1 MTRHRIF
8 GAVPA
13 RSLAYSARRHAG
25 MCPRASR
32 VRHPRSRQSGYAFLV
47 ALFMMLIVAA
57 GTIVLLK
64 NLVTDGRRIREQQ
77 TVWRGEQY
85 KRAIRLYYRKTGRF
99 PQNVD
104 DLIKG
109 VPGVHFLREKYKDPM
124 NTADGSWRFIY
135 VNAAGQI
142 TGSVRYATLQQMVLV
157 DQYLGLVPGAIPLGP
172 QNAGIGVP
180 AASLSSL
187 GGTALSSQ
195 VAQAVQG
202 GQISQS
208 QISSVLN
215 SIPGLPPGITPA
227 QAQQFIQNMPP
238 DQLQSILQNLP
249 PDQQAA
255 ANEALQNLQSQ
266 PPPDQSGQPDQNPP
280 DPNNPNPQ
288 TPPNQKQY
296 SPNPDNAQNPP
307 NNDDSNDSQDTGA
320 VIPLPAGSNGLTTSG
335 QPINPL
341 LLMKPTGPVDSPVFG
356 AFLIGVG
363 IPPNVERKSVK
374 LYRGGKKYNQWEFI
388 WNPLEDALT
397 SGQNGSNGGAGQGG
411 ILGGQLPGAASGGTS
426 GGTSPSFGAGS
437 NTPQPQPQQ

>member
-1 MTRHRIF
+1 MTRDYIF
-8 GAVPA
+8 GTVLTRIA
-13 RSLAYSARRHAG
+13 AYSVGRHVRVCAPTARARHSG
-25 MCPRASR
+25 
-32 VRHPRSRQSGYAFLV
+32 SRQSGYAFLV

-57 GTIVLLK
+57 GTIVLLQ
-64 NLVTDGRRIREQQ
+64 NLTTEGRRIKEQQ

-85 KRAIRLYYRKTGRF
+85 KRAIRLYYRKTGHF
-99 PQNVD
+99 PQNID

-187 GGTALSSQ
+187 GTNLSSQ
-195 VAQAVQG
+195 VAQVAQG

-208 QISSVLN
+208 QISSLLS

-227 QAQQFIQNMPP
+227 QAQQFIQNMPQ
-238 DQLQSILQNLP
+238 DQLQSILQSLP

-255 ANEALQNLQSQ
+255 ANAALQTLQGQ

-280 DPNNPNPQ
+280 DPNNPQNPQ

-296 SPNPDNAQNPP
+296 SPNPDNSQNPP
-307 NNDDSNDSQDTGA
+307 NSNNTDDSQDTGA
-320 VIPLPAGSNGLTTSG
+320 IALPAGSNGLTSSG
-335 QPINPL
+335 QAINPL

-356 AFLIGVG
+356 GFLIGVG
-363 IPPNVERKSVK
+363 IPPNVDRKSVK

-388 WNPLEDALT
+388 WNPLEDTL
-397 SGQNGSNGGAGQGG
+397 SGGQNGSSAGAAQGG
-411 ILGGQLPGAASGGTS
+411 ILGGQLPGGTS
-426 GGTSPSFGAGS
+426 GGNVTPSFGAGS
-437 NTPQPQPQQ
+437 NTPQPQQ

>member
-1 MTRHRIF
+1 MTRRCIF
-8 GAVPA
+8 GAI
-13 RSLAYSARRHAG
+13 SARRLAHSAG
-25 MCPRASR
+25 RRAEVCAPASG
-32 VRHPRSRQSGYAFLV
+32 VRRTRSRQSGYAFLM
-47 ALFMMLIVAA
+47 ALFMMLIMAA
-57 GTIVLLK
+57 GTIILLQ
-64 NLVTDGRRIREQQ
+64 NLTTEGRRIREQQ

-85 KRAIRLYYRKTGRF
+85 KRAIRLYYRKTGHF
-99 PQNVD
+99 PQRLD
-104 DLIKG
+104 DLVKG
-109 VPGVHFLREKYKDPM
+109 VPGVHFLRQAYKDPM
-124 NTADGSWRFIY
+124 NKADGSWRFIY

-215 SIPGLPPGITPA
+215 SIPGLPAGITPA

-266 PPPDQSGQPDQNPP
+266 PPPDQSGQSDQNPP
-280 DPNNPNPQ
+280 DPNNPQ

-296 SPNPDNAQNPP
+296 SPNPDNSQNPP
-307 NNDDSNDSQDTGA
+307 NTDNQDDSQDSA
-320 VIPLPAGSNGLTTSG
+320 SVIPLPAGSSNGISSSG

-356 AFLIGVG
+356 AFLVGVG
-363 IPPNVERKSVK
+363 IPTAVERKSVK
-374 LYRGGKKYNQWEFI
+374 LYRGAKKYNQWEFI
-388 WNPLEDALT
+388 WNPLEDAVT
-397 SGQNGSNGGAGQGG
+397 GGQQGASGAQGG
-411 ILGGQLPGAASGGTS
+411 ILGGQVPATPGVSGGTNTS
-426 GGTSPSFGAGS
+426 GFGGPST
-437 NTPQPQPQQ
+437 TPQPQPQQ

>member
-1 MTRHRIF
+1 MTSE
-8 GAVPA
+8 PM
-13 RSLAYSARRHAG
+13 ARRHFSGHAG
-25 MCPRASR
+25 GPASATR
-32 VRHPRSRQSGYAFLV
+32 VRNTRSRQSGYAFLV

-57 GTIVLLK
+57 GTIVLLE

-85 KRAIRLYYRKTGRF
+85 KRGIRLYYRKTGHF

-124 NTADGSWRFIY
+124 NSADGSWRFIY

-180 AASLSSL
+180 ASSLSSL

-195 VAQAVQG
+195 VAQAAQAVQG

-227 QAQQFIQNMPP
+227 QAQQFMQNMPP
-238 DQLQSILQNLP
+238 DQLQSLLQNLP

-266 PPPDQSGQPDQNPP
+266 PPPDQSGQSDQNPP
-280 DPNNPNPQ
+280 DPNNPQNPQ
-288 TPPNQKQY
+288 GPGNQQQY
-296 SPNPDNAQNPP
+296 SPNSQNSQNPP
-307 NNDDSNDSQDTGA
+307 NNNDNANDSQDTGG
-320 VIPLPAGSNGLTTSG
+320 VIPLPAGSNGLTASG
-335 QPINPL
+335 QAINPL

-388 WNPLEDALT
+388 WNPLEDTL
-397 SGQNGSNGGAGQGG
+397 SGSQNGSSSGSSAAGQGG
-411 ILGGQLPGAASGGTS
+411 ILGGQLPGGTS
-426 GGTSPSFGAGS
+426 GGSSTPSFGGGS
-437 NTPQPQPQQ
+437 TSPQPQQ

>member
-1 MTRHRIF
+1 MTRRHIF
-8 GAVPA
+8 GASTARRTSPA
-13 RSLAYSARRHAG
+13 R
-25 MCPRASR
+25 RA
-32 VRHPRSRQSGYAFLV
+32 RSRESGYAFLM
-47 ALFMMLIVAA
+47 ALFMILIAAA
-57 GTIVLLK
+57 GTIVLLE

-77 TVWRGEQY
+77 TIWRGEQY
-85 KRAIRLYYRKTGRF
+85 KRAIRLYYRKTGHF

-109 VPGVHFLREKYKDPM
+109 VPGVHFLREVYKDPM

-142 TGSVRYATLQQMVLV
+142 TGSVRYATLQQMVAV
-157 DQYLGLVPGAIPLGP
+157 DQYLGLLPGAIPLGP

-187 GGTALSSQ
+187 GSSLGAQ
-195 VAQAVQG
+195 VAQAAQG

-208 QISSVLN
+208 QISSLLS

-227 QAQQFIQNMPP
+227 QAQAFVQNMPA
-238 DQLQSILQNLP
+238 DQLQSILQSLP

-255 ANEALQNLQSQ
+255 ANAALQTLQSQ

-280 DPNNPNPQ
+280 DPNNPQNSQNPQ
-288 TPPNQKQY
+288 NPNQQQY
-296 SPNPDNAQNPP
+296 SPNPDNSQNPP
-307 NNDDSNDSQDTGA
+307 NNDNANNSQDTGA
-320 VIPLPAGSNGLTTSG
+320 VIPLPATSNGLTASG

-356 AFLIGVG
+356 GFLIGVG
-363 IPPNVERKSVK
+363 IPPNVDRKSVK
-374 LYRGGKKYNQWEFI
+374 FYRAGKKYNQWEFI

-397 SGQNGSNGGAGQGG
+397 NAQNGGSSGAPAQGG
-411 ILGGQLPGAASGGTS
+411 ILGGQLPGGPPSGGPPSGGT
-426 GGTSPSFGAGS
+426 TPSFGGGS
-437 NTPQPQPQQ
+437 TSPQPQQ

>member
-1 MTRHRIF
+1 MTRDYIF
-8 GAVPA
+8 GAVLSRGAA
-13 RSLAYSARRHAG
+13 RSVARGHVEVCA
-25 MCPRASR
+25 PTSRA
-32 VRHPRSRQSGYAFLV
+32 RHPRSRESGYAFLV

-57 GTIVLLK
+57 GTIVLLQ
-64 NLVTDGRRIREQQ
+64 NLTTEGRRIKEQQ

-85 KRAIRLYYRKTGRF
+85 KRAIRLYYRKTGHF
-99 PQNVD
+99 PQNID

-124 NTADGSWRFIY
+124 NSADGSWRFIY

-157 DQYLGLVPGAIPLGP
+157 DQYLGLIPGAMPLGP

-180 AASLSSL
+180 AASLSSMGTNL
-187 GGTALSSQ
+187 GSQ
-195 VAQAVQG
+195 VAQVAQG

-208 QISSVLN
+208 QISSLLS

-227 QAQQFIQNMPP
+227 QAQQFIQNMPQ
-238 DQLQSILQNLP
+238 DQLQSILQSLP

-255 ANEALQNLQSQ
+255 ANAALQNLQSQ
-266 PPPDQSGQPDQNPP
+266 PPDQSGQADQNPQ
-280 DPNNPNPQ
+280 DPNNPQNAQ
-288 TPPNQKQY
+288 TPPNQRQY
-296 SPNPDNAQNPP
+296 SPNPDNQNPP
-307 NNDDSNDSQDTGA
+307 NDDNSDDSKDTGA
-320 VIPLPAGSNGLTTSG
+320 ISLPAGSNGLTSSG

-356 AFLIGVG
+356 GFLIGVG
-363 IPPNVERKSVK
+363 IPPNVDRKSVK

-397 SGQNGSNGGAGQGG
+397 SSQNGGSAGPAQGG
-411 ILGGQLPGAASGGTS
+411 ILGGQLPGGVSGG
-426 GGTSPSFGAGS
+426 GTTPSFGGGS
-437 NTPQPQPQQ
+437 NTPQPQQ